1 MHHAELVKELSKA
14 LCQVANVLP
23 QAEHKVLLYPTD
35 EMKTL
40 LASLNARII
49 KFAQRAASWYKESKA
64 KHLMNAILRP
74 YSLYFQDIVDDV
86 ADVSIKIDRL
96 ALSMAMTELR
106 ATRMELQSI
115 RKTQVLTHDV
125 VIDTRQKVEG
135 TNL

>member
-14 LCQVANVLP
+14 LCQIADVLP

-40 LASLNARII
+40 LANLNARII

-64 KHLMNAILRP
+64 KHYVNAILRP
-74 YSLYFQDIVDDV
+74 YSLRFQDIVDDV
-86 ADVSIKIDRL
+86 ADVSVKIDRL
-96 ALSMAMTELR
+96 ALGMAMTELR

-115 RKTQVLTHDV
+115 RETQVLTHDV
-125 VIDTRQKVEG
+125 VIDTRKVVEG
-135 TNL
+135 RKF